1 MSTEEKI
8 ALGVFAFVAGCLIVR
23 SQKPS
28 IGRVSKKRR
37 QVINDAYR
45 GLNHHFG
52 NRYRKAR
59 EKQAKDIANDSDYP
73 SRYFTIYDGNRQ
85 VNIRN
90 ADHEGYNGKKLYA
103 ERHVYDVDL
112 YNLARKKETAK
123 DIYDEA
129 KRSIDYYLSSY
140 RK

>member
-45 GLNHHFG
+45 GLKHHFG

-112 YNLARKKETAK
+112 YNITKNGKNAK
-123 DIYDEA
+123 TTYYDA
-129 KRSIDYYLSSY
+129 QRSIEDFLRRYQ
-140 RK
+140 